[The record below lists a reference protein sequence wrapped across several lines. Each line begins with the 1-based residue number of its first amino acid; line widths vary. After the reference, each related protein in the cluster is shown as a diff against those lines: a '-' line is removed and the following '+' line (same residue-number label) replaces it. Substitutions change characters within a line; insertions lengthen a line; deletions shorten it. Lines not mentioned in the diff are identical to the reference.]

1 MSRGTYNQRLLIA
14 LLIAC
19 LASLGCRQES
29 LTIGSKSFTESVIL
43 GEVATLLAQSQRYEA
58 NHIRELGGTRVVWDA
73 LRAGEI
79 DVYPE
84 YTGTLRQELFAAQQL
99 KDNEQL
105 RHELA
110 QYGISMTDP
119 LGFNNSYAVGM
130 KRDRAAELGIRSVS
144 DLREHT
150 ELEFGFSN
158 EFMNRADGW
167 PALRDRYRLPQQQVT
182 GLQHTLAYQALDK
195 GTIDAVDVYVTD
207 PHVEMY
213 DLVIL
218 EDDLQHFPRY
228 DAVFLYRHEIADE
241 APDFLTALESLAG
254 NISDNR
260 MSALNRQAQIDRT
273 SEKRVAADFLGED
286 LGIQTSFREPSL
298 WERLARST
306 LEHLWLVTVSLA
318 AAIAVSIPLGI
329 VAAKRRFAGQLIV
342 GCAEIL
348 QTIPGLALL
357 VFMAVLFVAL
367 GLRSIGPWPV
377 IVALFLYSLLPIIR
391 NTMAG
396 IAGVPHTLLE
406 SADALGLSP
415 GAKLRLVELPLASP
429 LILAG
434 IKTTAV
440 INVGY
445 AALGGLIG
453 AGGYGQPIMTG
464 LRQNSVPLMMEGA
477 IPAALLALLVKAFF
491 ALTERFLVPRGL
503 RL

>member
-1 MSRGTYNQRLLIA
+1 MSFRIGVRSRLVV
-14 LLIAC
+14 LLVC
-19 LASLGCRQES
+19 LTAVGCGDKAIK
-29 LTIGSKSFTESVIL
+29 IGSKSFTESVIL
-43 GEVATLLAQSQRYEA
+43 GDMATLLARSKGYPA
-58 NHIRELGGTRVVWDA
+58 DHVRELGGTRVVWDA
-73 LRAGEI
+73 LRSGEI

-84 YTGTLRQELFAAQQL
+84 YTGTLRQELFAAKQLADDQQL
-99 KDNEQL
+99 RD
-105 RHELA
+105 ELA
-110 QYGISMTDP
+110 QHGVSMTEP
-119 LGFNNSYAVGM
+119 LGFNNSYAIGM
-130 KRDRAAELGIRSVS
+130 KRERAEELGVRSIS
-144 DLREHT
+144 DLRKHL

-167 PALRDRYRLPQQQVT
+167 PALRDRYQLPQRNVT
-182 GLQHTLAYQALDK
+182 GLQHTLAYQALDNRA
-195 GTIDAVDVYVTD
+195 IDAVDVYVTD

-228 DAVFLYRHEIADE
+228 DAVFLYRNEIAE
-241 APDFLTALESLAG
+241 KAPDFLKALEALAG

-260 MSALNRQAQIDRT
+260 MGALNRQAQIDRV
-273 SEKRVAADFLGED
+273 SEIRVAADFLSQDFGVRA
-286 LGIQTSFREPSL
+286 TFREPSL
-298 WERLARST
+298 MERLARST
-306 LEHLWLVTVSLA
+306 VEHLWLVSVSLA
-318 AAIAVSIPLGI
+318 AAIGVSIPLGI
-329 VAAKRRFAGQLIV
+329 IAAKRRIAGQLIV

-357 VFMAVLFVAL
+357 VFMAVLFVSL

-396 IAGVPHTLLE
+396 LTGVPHTLVE

-415 GAKLRLVELPLASP
+415 WAKLRLVELPLASP

-491 ALTERFLVPRGL
+491 ALTERMLVPRGL